1 MTITAEEVRQRLGFS
16 TIAIPGDERLG
27 AKHIAMIR
35 EAGISRIEICGL
47 HPPTHY
53 DYHDT
58 AQLSEIGAECHKL
71 GASIVAIHGPNLP
84 YGSPYEE
91 VRRAVVKE
99 GVASARAAKEMGAS
113 VFVAHFGTTDCSAR
127 TVRDMIE
134 CLDGVDIMLAV
145 ENLPG
150 IPLGDYLDFVDR
162 IACDRFGMALDIGH
176 LCEAEGGNSFV
187 KLGRAREAM
196 APCEHRLF
204 HLHLHD
210 TVDSDHYPPFDGNVR
225 WDEVFS
231 ALQEINYRGEFMFEA
246 TARISLEDTLKK
258 TAAFPK
264 EFALR
269 YGR

>member
-1 MTITAEEVRQRLGFS
+1 
-16 TIAIPGDERLG
+16 
-27 AKHIAMIR
+27 MIR